1 MVFQWMVFQCILYF
15 CKKKIVFVQTNT
27 IQAVKSYFKERLQN
41 HFSESELKFMFKE
54 AVMARLN
61 LTASEFVL
69 SDSNLLSESDL
80 LFFRSVVKRLL
91 SNEPFQ
97 YVIGKTVFFGLEI
110 ATDSRALI
118 PRPETEELVDWITQE
133 FPQNSSLLIA
143 DICTGS
149 GCIAL
154 ALKSYF
160 SNAQV
165 FATDIS
171 QEALQLTQENAKQL
185 NLSVTTLLSDAKMP
199 DSALSD
205 QLQHSDVWV
214 SNPPYIPMKDKS
226 EMLENV
232 LTFEPHLALFVEN
245 EDPLIFYRE
254 IGKNAL
260 INLKAGGKLF
270 FEIHEDLSLET
281 AELLEGIGFVN
292 IEMRKDLQG
301 KMRMI
306 KAEKP

>member
-1 MVFQWMVFQCILYF
+1 MYF
-15 CKKKIVFVQTNT
+15 CEKKIVFVQTNT
-27 IQAVKSYFKERLQN
+27 IQAVKSYFKERLQD

-54 AVMARLN
+54 TAMARLN
-61 LTASEFVL
+61 LTASEYVL
-69 SDSNLLSESDL
+69 CDTNLLSESDL

-97 YVIGKTVFFGLEI
+97 YIIGKTFFFGLEI

-118 PRPETEELVDWITQE
+118 PRPETEELVDWIAQE
-133 FPQNSSLLIA
+133 FPKNSSIRIA

-171 QEALQLTQENAKQL
+171 QEALLLTQENAKKL
-185 NLSVTTLLSDAKMP
+185 NLSITTLLSDAKIP
-199 DSALSD
+199 DSAVSS
-205 QLQHSDVWV
+205 QLQNSEIWV
-214 SNPPYIPMKDKS
+214 SNPPYIPMKEKI
-226 EMLENV
+226 EMRENV
-232 LTFEPHLALFVEN
+232 LAFEPHLALFVSN

-254 IGKNAL
+254 IGKNAHL
-260 INLKAGGKLF
+260 NLKSGGKLF
-270 FEIHEDLSLET
+270 FEIHEDLSKEIVDILK
-281 AELLEGIGFVN
+281 LIGFVN
-292 IEMRKDLQG
+292 MEMRKDLQG

>member
-1 MVFQWMVFQCILYF
+1 M
-15 CKKKIVFVQTNT
+15 FVQTNT
-27 IQAVKSYFKERLQN
+27 IQAVKSYFKERLQA

-54 AVMARLN
+54 AVMVRLN
-61 LTASEFVL
+61 LTASEYVL

-97 YVIGKTVFFGLEI
+97 YIIGKTVFFGLEI

-133 FPQNSSLLIA
+133 FPKNSNLLIA
-143 DICTGS
+143 DVCTGS

-160 SNAQV
+160 SNAAV

-185 NLSVTTLLSDAKMP
+185 NLSVTTLLSDAKST
-199 DSALSD
+199 DSAVSN
-205 QLQHSDVWV
+205 QLQHSDIWV

-226 EMLENV
+226 QMLENV
-232 LTFEPHLALFVEN
+232 LNFEPHLALFVAN

-260 INLKAGGKLF
+260 LNLKSGGKLF
-270 FEIHEDLSLET
+270 FEIHEDLSAET
-281 AELLEGIGFVN
+281 INLLKGIGFVN
-292 IEMRKDLQG
+292 MEMRKDLQG

>member
-1 MVFQWMVFQCILYF
+1 MYF
-15 CKKKIVFVQTNT
+15 CEKKIVFVQTNT
-27 IQAVKSYFKERLQN
+27 IQAVKSYFKERLQD

-54 AVMARLN
+54 TAMARLN
-61 LTASEFVL
+61 LTASEYVL
-69 SDSNLLSESDL
+69 CDTNLLSESDL

-97 YVIGKTVFFGLEI
+97 YIIGKTFFFGLEI

-118 PRPETEELVDWITQE
+118 PRPETEELVDWIAQE
-133 FPQNSSLLIA
+133 FPKNSSIRIA

-171 QEALQLTQENAKQL
+171 QEALLLTQENAKKL
-185 NLSVTTLLSDAKMP
+185 NLSITTLLSDAKIP
-199 DSALSD
+199 DSAVSS
-205 QLQHSDVWV
+205 QLQNSEIWV
-214 SNPPYIPMKDKS
+214 SNPPYIPMKEKI
-226 EMLENV
+226 EMRENV
-232 LTFEPHLALFVEN
+232 LAFEPHLALFVSN

-254 IGKNAL
+254 IGKNAHL
-260 INLKAGGKLF
+260 NLKSGGKLF
-270 FEIHEDLSLET
+270 FEIHEDLSKEIVDILN
-281 AELLEGIGFVN
+281 LIGFVN
-292 IEMRKDLQG
+292 MEMRKDLQG

>member
-1 MVFQWMVFQCILYF
+1 M
-15 CKKKIVFVQTNT
+15 FVQTNT
-27 IQAVKSYFKERLQN
+27 IQAVKSYFKERLQG
-41 HFSESELKFMFKE
+41 HFSENELKFMFKE

-61 LTASEFVL
+61 LTASEYVL

-97 YVIGKTVFFGLEI
+97 YIIGKTVFFGLEI
-110 ATDSRALI
+110 TTDSRALI

-133 FPQNSSLLIA
+133 FPKNSNLLIA
-143 DICTGS
+143 DVCTGS

-160 SNAQV
+160 SNATV

-185 NLSVTTLLSDAKMP
+185 NLSVTTVLSDAKTP
-199 DSALSD
+199 DSAVSS
-205 QLQHSDVWV
+205 QLQYSDIWV

-226 EMLENV
+226 QMLENV
-232 LTFEPHLALFVEN
+232 LTFEPHLALFVAD

-254 IGKNAL
+254 IGNNAL
-260 INLKAGGKLF
+260 LNLKSGGKLF
-270 FEIHEDLSLET
+270 FEIHEDLSAET
-281 AELLEGIGFVN
+281 ADLLKGIGFVN

-301 KMRMI
+301 KLRMI

>member
-1 MVFQWMVFQCILYF
+1 
-15 CKKKIVFVQTNT
+15 VFVQTNT

-41 HFSESELKFMFKE
+41 HFSESELKYMFNE
-54 AVMARLN
+54 AVMARVN

-185 NLSVTTLLSDAKMP
+185 NLSVTTRVSDAKMQ

-260 INLKAGGKLF
+260 LNLKAGGKLF
-270 FEIHEDLSLET
+270 FEIHEDLSLQT

>member
-1 MVFQWMVFQCILYF
+1 M
-15 CKKKIVFVQTNT
+15 FVQTNT
-27 IQAVKSYFKERLQN
+27 IQAVKSYFKERLQD

-54 AVMARLN
+54 AVMFRLN
-61 LTASEFVL
+61 LTASEYVL
-69 SDSNLLSESDL
+69 CDSNLLSESDL

-97 YVIGKTVFFGLEI
+97 YIIGKTVFFGLEI

-133 FPQNSSLLIA
+133 FPKNSNLLIA
-143 DICTGS
+143 DVCTGS

-160 SNAQV
+160 SNATV

-185 NLSVTTLLSDAKMP
+185 NLSVRTVLSDAKTP
-199 DSALSD
+199 YSAVSN
-205 QLQHSDVWV
+205 QLQQSDFWV

-226 EMLENV
+226 QMLENV
-232 LTFEPHLALFVEN
+232 LTFEPHLALFVAD

-260 INLKAGGKLF
+260 LNLKSGGKLF
-270 FEIHEDLSLET
+270 FEIHEDLSAET
-281 AELLEGIGFVN
+281 ADLLKGIGFVN

>member
-1 MVFQWMVFQCILYF
+1 
-15 CKKKIVFVQTNT
+15 VFVQTNT
-27 IQAVKSYFKERLQN
+27 IQAVKSYFKERLQD

-54 AVMARLN
+54 VVMARLN
-61 LTASEFVL
+61 LTASEYVL

-97 YVIGKTVFFGLEI
+97 YIIGKTVFFGLEI

-133 FPQNSSLLIA
+133 FPKNSSLLIA
-143 DICTGS
+143 DVCTGS

-160 SNAQV
+160 SKATI

-185 NLSVTTLLSDAKMP
+185 NLSVTTVLSDAKTP
-199 DSALSD
+199 DSAVSS
-205 QLQHSDVWV
+205 QLQYSDIWV

-232 LTFEPHLALFVEN
+232 LTFEPHLALFVAD

-260 INLKAGGKLF
+260 LNLKSGGKLF
-270 FEIHEDLSLET
+270 FEIHEDLSVET
-281 AELLEGIGFVN
+281 ADLLKAIGFVN
-292 IEMRKDLQG
+292 MEMRKDLQG
-301 KMRMI
+301 KLRMI

>member
-1 MVFQWMVFQCILYF
+1 M
-15 CKKKIVFVQTNT
+15 FVQTNT
-27 IQAVKSYFKERLQN
+27 IQAVKSYFKERLQD
-41 HFSESELKFMFKE
+41 HFSESEMKFMFKE
-54 AVMARLN
+54 AVMVRLN
-61 LTASEFVL
+61 LTASEYVL

-97 YVIGKTVFFGLEI
+97 YIIGKTVFFGLEI

-118 PRPETEELVDWITQE
+118 PRPETEELVDWITEE
-133 FPQNSSLLIA
+133 FPKNSSLLIA
-143 DICTGS
+143 DVCTGS

-160 SNAQV
+160 LNATV

-185 NLSVTTLLSDAKMP
+185 NLSVTTVLSDAKTP
-199 DSALSD
+199 DSAVSS
-205 QLQHSDVWV
+205 QLQYSDIWV

-232 LTFEPHLALFVEN
+232 LTFEPHLALFVED

-260 INLKAGGKLF
+260 LNLKAGGKLF
-270 FEIHEDLSLET
+270 FEIHEDLSAET
-281 AELLEGIGFVN
+281 ADLLKGIGFVN
-292 IEMRKDLQG
+292 MEMRKDLQG
-301 KMRMI
+301 KLRMI

>member
-1 MVFQWMVFQCILYF
+1 M
-15 CKKKIVFVQTNT
+15 FVQTNT
-27 IQAVKSYFKERLQN
+27 IQAVKSYFKERLQD

-61 LTASEFVL
+61 LTASEYVL
-69 SDSNLLSESDL
+69 CDSNLLSESDL

-97 YVIGKTVFFGLEI
+97 YIIGKTVFFGLEI

-133 FPQNSSLLIA
+133 FPKNNNLLIA
-143 DICTGS
+143 DVCTGS

-160 SNAQV
+160 SNATV

-185 NLSVTTLLSDAKMP
+185 NLSVTTVLSDAKTP
-199 DSALSD
+199 DSAVSS
-205 QLQHSDVWV
+205 QLLHSDIWV

-226 EMLENV
+226 QMLENV
-232 LTFEPHLALFVEN
+232 LTFEPHLALFVAD

-260 INLKAGGKLF
+260 LNLKSGGKLF
-270 FEIHEDLSLET
+270 FEIHEDLSAET
-281 AELLEGIGFVN
+281 ADLLKGIGFVN

>member
-1 MVFQWMVFQCILYF
+1 M
-15 CKKKIVFVQTNT
+15 FVQTNT
-27 IQAVKSYFKERLQN
+27 IQAVKSYFKERLQD
-41 HFSESELKFMFKE
+41 HFSENELKFMFKE
-54 AVMARLN
+54 AVMVRLN
-61 LTASEFVL
+61 LTASEYVL
-69 SDSNLLSESDL
+69 CDSNLLSESDL

-97 YVIGKTVFFGLEI
+97 YIIGKTVFFGLEI

-133 FPQNSSLLIA
+133 FPKNSNLLIA
-143 DICTGS
+143 DVCTGS

-160 SNAQV
+160 SNATV

-185 NLSVTTLLSDAKMP
+185 NLSVTTVLSDAKTP
-199 DSALSD
+199 DSAVSN
-205 QLQHSDVWV
+205 QLQQSDFWV

-226 EMLENV
+226 QMLENV
-232 LTFEPHLALFVEN
+232 LTFEPHLALFVAD

-260 INLKAGGKLF
+260 LNLKSGGKLF
-270 FEIHEDLSLET
+270 FEIHEDLSTET
-281 AELLEGIGFVN
+281 ADLLKGIGFVN

>member
-1 MVFQWMVFQCILYF
+1 M
-15 CKKKIVFVQTNT
+15 FVQTNT
-27 IQAVKSYFKERLQN
+27 IQAVKSYFKERLQD
-41 HFSESELKFMFKE
+41 HFSENELKFMFKE

-61 LTASEFVL
+61 LTASEYVL

-97 YVIGKTVFFGLEI
+97 YIIGKTVFFGLEI

-133 FPQNSSLLIA
+133 FPKNSTLLVA
-143 DICTGS
+143 DVCTGS

-160 SNAQV
+160 SNATV

-171 QEALQLTQENAKQL
+171 QEALQLTKENAKQL
-185 NLSVTTLLSDAKMP
+185 NLSVTTVLSDAKTP
-199 DSALSD
+199 DSAVSS
-205 QLQHSDVWV
+205 QLQYSDIWV

-226 EMLENV
+226 QMLENV
-232 LTFEPHLALFVEN
+232 LTFEPHLALFVAD

-260 INLKAGGKLF
+260 LNLKSGGKLF
-270 FEIHEDLSLET
+270 FEIHEDLSAET
-281 AELLEGIGFVN
+281 ADLLKGIGFVN

-301 KMRMI
+301 KLRMI

>member
-1 MVFQWMVFQCILYF
+1 M
-15 CKKKIVFVQTNT
+15 FVQTNT
-27 IQAVKSYFKERLQN
+27 IQAVKSYFKERLQD

-54 AVMARLN
+54 AVMVRLN
-61 LTASEFVL
+61 LTASEYVL
-69 SDSNLLSESDL
+69 CDSNLLSESDL

-97 YVIGKTVFFGLEI
+97 YIIGKTVFFGLEI

-133 FPQNSSLLIA
+133 FPKNNNLLIA
-143 DICTGS
+143 DVCTGS

-160 SNAQV
+160 SNATV

-185 NLSVTTLLSDAKMP
+185 NISVTTVLSNAKTP
-199 DSALSD
+199 DSAVSS
-205 QLQHSDVWV
+205 QLQYSDFWV

-226 EMLENV
+226 QMLENV
-232 LTFEPHLALFVEN
+232 LTFEPHLALFVAD

-260 INLKAGGKLF
+260 LNLKSGGKLF
-270 FEIHEDLSLET
+270 FEIHEGLSDET
-281 AELLEGIGFVN
+281 ADLLKGIGFVN

>member
-1 MVFQWMVFQCILYF
+1 M
-15 CKKKIVFVQTNT
+15 FVQTNT
-27 IQAVKSYFKERLQN
+27 IQAVKSYFKERLQD
-41 HFSESELKFMFKE
+41 HFSENELKFMFKE

-61 LTASEFVL
+61 LTASEYVL

-97 YVIGKTVFFGLEI
+97 YIIGKTVFFGLEI

-133 FPQNSSLLIA
+133 FPKNSTLLVA
-143 DICTGS
+143 DVCTGS

-160 SNAQV
+160 SNATV

-171 QEALQLTQENAKQL
+171 QEALQLTKENAKQL
-185 NLSVTTLLSDAKMP
+185 NLSVTTVLSDAKTP
-199 DSALSD
+199 DSAVSS
-205 QLQHSDVWV
+205 QLQYSDIWV

-226 EMLENV
+226 QMLENV
-232 LTFEPHLALFVEN
+232 LTFEPHLALFVAD

-260 INLKAGGKLF
+260 LNLKSGGKLF
-270 FEIHEDLSLET
+270 FEIHEDLSAET
-281 AELLEGIGFVN
+281 ADLLKGIGFVN

>member
-1 MVFQWMVFQCILYF
+1 M
-15 CKKKIVFVQTNT
+15 FVQTNT
-27 IQAVKSYFKERLQN
+27 IQAVKSYFKERLQD

-54 AVMARLN
+54 AVMVRLN
-61 LTASEFVL
+61 LTASEYVL
-69 SDSNLLSESDL
+69 CDSNLLSESDL

-97 YVIGKTVFFGLEI
+97 YIIGKTVFFGLEI

-133 FPQNSSLLIA
+133 FPKNNNLLIA
-143 DICTGS
+143 DVCTGS

-160 SNAQV
+160 SNATV

-185 NLSVTTLLSDAKMP
+185 NLSVTTVLSDAKMP
-199 DSALSD
+199 DSAVSS
-205 QLQHSDVWV
+205 QLQYSDIWV

-226 EMLENV
+226 QMLENV
-232 LTFEPHLALFVEN
+232 LTFEPHLALFVAD

-260 INLKAGGKLF
+260 LNLKSEGKLF
-270 FEIHEDLSLET
+270 FEIHEDLSAET
-281 AELLEGIGFVN
+281 ADLLKGIGFVN

>member
-1 MVFQWMVFQCILYF
+1 
-15 CKKKIVFVQTNT
+15 VFVQTNT
-27 IQAVKSYFKERLQN
+27 IQAVKSYFKERLQD
-41 HFSESELKFMFKE
+41 HFSENELKFMFKE

-61 LTASEFVL
+61 LTASEYVL

-97 YVIGKTVFFGLEI
+97 YIIGKTVFFGLEI

-133 FPQNSSLLIA
+133 FPKNSTLLVA
-143 DICTGS
+143 DVCTGS

-160 SNAQV
+160 SNATV

-171 QEALQLTQENAKQL
+171 QEALQLTKENAKQL
-185 NLSVTTLLSDAKMP
+185 NLSVTTVLSDAKTP
-199 DSALSD
+199 DSAVST
-205 QLQHSDVWV
+205 QLQYSDIWV

-226 EMLENV
+226 QMLENV
-232 LTFEPHLALFVEN
+232 LTFEPHLALFVAD

-260 INLKAGGKLF
+260 LNLKSGGKLF
-270 FEIHEDLSLET
+270 FEIHEDLSAET
-281 AELLEGIGFVN
+281 ADLLKGIGFVN

>member
-1 MVFQWMVFQCILYF
+1 M
-15 CKKKIVFVQTNT
+15 FVQTNT
-27 IQAVKSYFKERLQN
+27 IQAVKSYFKERLQD

-54 AVMARLN
+54 TAMARLN
-61 LTASEFVL
+61 LTASEYVL
-69 SDSNLLSESDL
+69 CDTNLLSESDL

-97 YVIGKTVFFGLEI
+97 YIIGKTFFFGLEI

-118 PRPETEELVDWITQE
+118 PRPETEELVDWIAQE
-133 FPQNSSLLIA
+133 FPKNSSIRIA

-171 QEALQLTQENAKQL
+171 QEALLLTQENAKKL
-185 NLSVTTLLSDAKMP
+185 NLSITTLLSDAKIP
-199 DSALSD
+199 DSAVSS
-205 QLQHSDVWV
+205 QLQNSEIWV
-214 SNPPYIPMKDKS
+214 SNPPYIPMKEKI
-226 EMLENV
+226 EMRENV
-232 LTFEPHLALFVEN
+232 LAFEPHLALFVSN

-254 IGKNAL
+254 IGKNAHL
-260 INLKAGGKLF
+260 NLKSGGKLF
-270 FEIHEDLSLET
+270 FEIHEDLSKEIVDILK
-281 AELLEGIGFVN
+281 LIGFVN
-292 IEMRKDLQG
+292 MEMRKDLQG

>member
-1 MVFQWMVFQCILYF
+1 MYF
-15 CKKKIVFVQTNT
+15 CEKKIVFVQTNT
-27 IQAVKSYFKERLQN
+27 IQAVKSYFKERLQD

-54 AVMARLN
+54 TAMARLN
-61 LTASEFVL
+61 LTASEYVL
-69 SDSNLLSESDL
+69 CDTNLLSESDL

-97 YVIGKTVFFGLEI
+97 YIIGKTFFFGLEI

-133 FPQNSSLLIA
+133 FPKNSSIRIA

-171 QEALQLTQENAKQL
+171 QEALLLTQENAKKL
-185 NLSVTTLLSDAKMP
+185 NLSITTLLSDAKIP
-199 DSALSD
+199 DSAVSS
-205 QLQHSDVWV
+205 QLQNSEIWV
-214 SNPPYIPMKDKS
+214 SNPPYIPMKEKI
-226 EMLENV
+226 EMRENV
-232 LTFEPHLALFVEN
+232 LAFEPHLALFVSN

-254 IGKNAL
+254 IGKNAHL
-260 INLKAGGKLF
+260 NLKSGGKLF
-270 FEIHEDLSLET
+270 FEIHEDLSKEIVDILK
-281 AELLEGIGFVN
+281 LIGFVN
-292 IEMRKDLQG
+292 MEMRKDLQG

>member
-1 MVFQWMVFQCILYF
+1 MYF
-15 CKKKIVFVQTNT
+15 CEKKIVFVQTNT
-27 IQAVKSYFKERLQN
+27 IQAVKSYFKERLQD

-54 AVMARLN
+54 TAMARLN
-61 LTASEFVL
+61 LTASEYVL
-69 SDSNLLSESDL
+69 CDTNLLSESDL

-97 YVIGKTVFFGLEI
+97 YIIGKTFFFGLEI

-133 FPQNSSLLIA
+133 FPKNSSIRIA

-171 QEALQLTQENAKQL
+171 QEALLLTQENAKKL
-185 NLSVTTLLSDAKMP
+185 NLSITTLLSDAKIP
-199 DSALSD
+199 DSAVSS
-205 QLQHSDVWV
+205 QLQNSEIWV
-214 SNPPYIPMKDKS
+214 SNPPYIPMKEKI
-226 EMLENV
+226 EMRENV
-232 LTFEPHLALFVEN
+232 LAFEPHLALFVSN

-254 IGKNAL
+254 IGKNAHL
-260 INLKAGGKLF
+260 NLKSGGKLF
-270 FEIHEDLSLET
+270 FEIHEDLSKEIVDILN
-281 AELLEGIGFVN
+281 LIGFVN
-292 IEMRKDLQG
+292 MEMRKDLQG

>member
-1 MVFQWMVFQCILYF
+1 M
-15 CKKKIVFVQTNT
+15 FVQTNT
-27 IQAVKSYFKERLQN
+27 IQAVKSYFKERLQD

-54 AVMARLN
+54 TAMARLN
-61 LTASEFVL
+61 LTASEYVL
-69 SDSNLLSESDL
+69 CDTNLLSESDL

-97 YVIGKTVFFGLEI
+97 YIIGKTFFFGLEI

-133 FPQNSSLLIA
+133 FPKNSSIRIA

-171 QEALQLTQENAKQL
+171 QEALLLTQENAKKL
-185 NLSVTTLLSDAKMP
+185 NLSITTLLSDAKIP
-199 DSALSD
+199 DSAVSS
-205 QLQHSDVWV
+205 QLQNSEIWV
-214 SNPPYIPMKDKS
+214 SNPPYIPMKEKI
-226 EMLENV
+226 EMRENV
-232 LTFEPHLALFVEN
+232 LAFEPHLALFVSN

-254 IGKNAL
+254 IGKNAHL
-260 INLKAGGKLF
+260 NLKSGGKLF
-270 FEIHEDLSLET
+270 FEIHEDLSKEIVDILK
-281 AELLEGIGFVN
+281 LIGFVN
-292 IEMRKDLQG
+292 MEMRKDLQG

>member
-1 MVFQWMVFQCILYF
+1 MYF
-15 CKKKIVFVQTNT
+15 CEKKIVFVQTNT
-27 IQAVKSYFKERLQN
+27 IQAVKSYFKERLQD

-54 AVMARLN
+54 TAMARLN
-61 LTASEFVL
+61 LTASEYVL
-69 SDSNLLSESDL
+69 CDTNLLSESDL

-97 YVIGKTVFFGLEI
+97 YIIGKTFFFGLEI

-133 FPQNSSLLIA
+133 FPKNSSIRIA

-154 ALKSYF
+154 ALKSHF

-171 QEALQLTQENAKQL
+171 QEALLLTQENAKKL
-185 NLSVTTLLSDAKMP
+185 NLSITTLLSDAKIP
-199 DSALSD
+199 DSAVSS
-205 QLQHSDVWV
+205 QLQNSEIWV
-214 SNPPYIPMKDKS
+214 SNPPYIPMKEKI
-226 EMLENV
+226 EMRENV
-232 LTFEPHLALFVEN
+232 LAFEPHLALFVSN

-254 IGKNAL
+254 IGKNAHL
-260 INLKAGGKLF
+260 NLKSGGKLF
-270 FEIHEDLSLET
+270 FEIHEDLSKEIVDILK
-281 AELLEGIGFVN
+281 LIGFVN
-292 IEMRKDLQG
+292 MEMRKDLQG

>member
-1 MVFQWMVFQCILYF
+1 M
-15 CKKKIVFVQTNT
+15 FVQTNT
-27 IQAVKSYFKERLQN
+27 IQAVKSYFKERLQH

-54 AVMARLN
+54 AVMVRLN
-61 LTASEFVL
+61 LTASEYVL

-97 YVIGKTVFFGLEI
+97 YVMGKTVFFGLEI

-133 FPQNSSLLIA
+133 FPKNSSLLIA
-143 DICTGS
+143 DVCTGS

-160 SNAQV
+160 LNATV

-185 NLSVTTLLSDAKMP
+185 NLSVKTVLSDAKTP
-199 DSALSD
+199 DSAVSSQLHQSD
-205 QLQHSDVWV
+205 FWV

-232 LTFEPHLALFVEN
+232 LTFEPHLALFVADD
-245 EDPLIFYRE
+245 DPLIFYRE

-260 INLKAGGKLF
+260 LNLKSGGKLF
-270 FEIHEDLSLET
+270 FEIHEDLSVET
-281 AELLEGIGFVN
+281 ADLLKGIGFVN

-301 KMRMI
+301 KLRMI